1 MNQPTAAP
9 TAKMTAVGVSG
20 AIVTLVGALCAMFG
34 VQVPENVSGALL
46 VLVPAAVTIVT
57 FAAGYFKKERSL

>member
-46 VLVPAAVTIVT
+46 VLVPALVTIVT
-57 FAAGYFKKERSL
+57 FASGYFKRERSL

>member
-9 TAKMTAVGVSG
+9 TAKMTAVGLAG
-20 AIVTLVGALCAMFG
+20 AIVTLVGAVCAMFG

-46 VLVPAAVTIVT
+46 VLIPALVTTVT

>member
-20 AIVTLVGALCAMFG
+20 AIVTLIGALCAMFG

-46 VLVPAAVTIVT
+46 VLVPAAVTVVT
-57 FAAGYFKKERSL
+57 FAAGYFKRERSL